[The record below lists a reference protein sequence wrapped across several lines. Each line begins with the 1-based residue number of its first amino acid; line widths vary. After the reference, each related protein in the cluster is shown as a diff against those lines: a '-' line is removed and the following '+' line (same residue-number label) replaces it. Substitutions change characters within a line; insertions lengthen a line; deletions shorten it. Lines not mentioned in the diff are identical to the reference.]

1 MECDVARRTSHFVR
15 RGDGDGI
22 EEGPMAAEGPDA
34 VEMLGRAS
42 PSPSSPPLPT
52 SLAPDD
58 DARARLL
65 EKADALSEILRV
77 VAEATDALPEGALAK
92 NRVLAAKFRLRGAKQ
107 RMLDPCDTRSIPESV
122 PSSDRDEDDASSRRR
137 APAERVEK
145 TTLFAAELRRSR
157 AVADAC
163 EETVS
168 FWVGLERDEN
178 TATRLLHAALCVAL
192 RGSKDIQFDGAR
204 ALAARYA
211 NANGAVGESLS
222 PSRMHAA
229 ANAMIQF
236 QSSLSFGAGFVTGL
250 GGLLTLPVTL
260 PANVAANMVTN
271 LRLVFAVAVLG
282 GHDPMRPSVAAAAIN
297 AALGLTE
304 ETRSSVAGIRGGHAD
319 AVAAH
324 DVASAAAADESDED
338 GSEDGATTEAR
349 TTEAESV
356 SKKKIDRE
364 RSKRL
369 IDRSVAD
376 GAARAALRG
385 NGAVLQGT
393 AWKMARSAAA
403 RMATKGATR
412 TSGVAAA
419 RSIPFLG
426 GFVGGGFDAAAAVA
440 AGGRATRRFLPP
452 KPPVDLDRSSPAP
465 LAVEFQK
472 LSDSASLGVERLG
485 NSFASAFRGAS
496 AAVSGA
502 FESAAETLADRSPER
517 GRGGNEAPLF
527 DSHVDGHC
535 VNASPSYQAGGFGS
549 AKADARGDAVAVDAS
564 PDGFDFDVFSESE
577 ARWEREAARLAAARA
592 EAMARRAEALDA
604 ARRRLEAQDA
614 AGETSRGDA
623 PGSNP
628 ARSDSEETRRSRRA
642 RRWARHESRWLAFA
656 RDEDAMSAITYDDV
670 PWPPSA
676 KRMLAAAA
684 DAEMV
689 DDTDEDAN
697 GDDATRKEKRR
708 VATRRAYRRLVLRW
722 HSDKFAARFSARLD
736 DADADLVMARVGELS
751 RAVVEQWTQF
761 TREP

>member
-1 MECDVARRTSHFVR
+1 M
-15 RGDGDGI
+15 
-22 EEGPMAAEGPDA
+22 PAEGPDA
-34 VEMLGRAS
+34 VETPGTAS
-42 PSPSSPPLPT
+42 PPPSSPPLPT

-58 DARARLL
+58 DARARSLA
-65 EKADALSEILRV
+65 EADALSETLRV
-77 VAEATDALPEGALAK
+77 LAEATDALPEGALAK
-92 NRVLAAKFRLRGAKQ
+92 TRVLAAKFRLRSAKAHT
-107 RMLDPCDTRSIPESV
+107 LETSAAPESV
-122 PSSDRDEDDASSRRR
+122 PSSDWNPSENLASSSEGAF
-137 APAERVEK
+137 APPKERAER
-145 TTLFAAELRRSR
+145 LFAAELRRSR
-157 AVADAC
+157 AVADAVA
-163 EETVS
+163 ETVS
-168 FWVGLERDEN
+168 FWALLENDEN

-192 RGSKDIQFDGAR
+192 RGNEDIQFDGAR
-204 ALAARYA
+204 KFAARYA
-211 NANGAVGESLS
+211 TAKVGETLS
-222 PSRMHAA
+222 PSRMHVA
-229 ANAMIQF
+229 ANLMIQF
-236 QSSLSFGAGFVTGL
+236 QSSVSFGAGFVTGL

-271 LRLVFAVAVLG
+271 LRLAFAVAVVG
-282 GHDPMRPSVAAAAIN
+282 GHDPMRPSVAAAAIA

-304 ETRSSVAGIRGGHAD
+304 ETDVCSFVSRVKGDDVVRGA
-319 AVAAH
+319 AAH
-324 DVASAAAADESDED
+324 LDDGTSEED
-338 GSEDGATTEAR
+338 GTLDDERESPAEKTKRREALEKRKRKTT
-349 TTEAESV
+349 
-356 SKKKIDRE
+356 IDRE

-385 NGAVLQGT
+385 NAAVLQGT
-393 AWKMARSAAA
+393 AWRMARTAAA
-403 RMATKGATR
+403 RLATKGATR
-412 TSGVAAA
+412 TTGVAAA
-419 RSIPFLG
+419 RAIPFLG
-426 GFVGGGFDAAAAVA
+426 GFVGGGVDAAAAVA
-440 AGGRATRRFLPP
+440 AGGRAMRRFLPP
-452 KPPVDLDRSSPAP
+452 KPPVDFDRSSPAP

-527 DSHVDGHC
+527 DNHVDGHC
-535 VNASPSYQAGGFGS
+535 ANASPSYQAGGFGS
-549 AKADARGDAVAVDAS
+549 AKADARGDADAVDAS

-604 ARRRLEAQDA
+604 ARRRLETQDA
-614 AGETSRGDA
+614 AGETTRGDA

-628 ARSDSEETRRSRRA
+628 ARSDSEVTRRSRRA

-656 RDEDAMSAITYDDV
+656 RDEDATSTITHDDV